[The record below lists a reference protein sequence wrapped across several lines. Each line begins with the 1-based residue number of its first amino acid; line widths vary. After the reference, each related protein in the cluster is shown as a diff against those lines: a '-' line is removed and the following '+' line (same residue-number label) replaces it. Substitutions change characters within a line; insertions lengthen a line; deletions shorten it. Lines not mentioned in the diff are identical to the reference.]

1 MKNSHTHLWIE
12 LRRLLATG
20 SNTRKTNMVN
30 CIQEQG
36 VAAADLSHCLLR
48 KTDGEWADLQ
58 TITAMRSLQTDQR
71 DSGGACCSDS
81 YIYRC
86 GLITCPGK
94 IALSQKRSHS
104 VSQREISWISGV
116 INMNTSYILYQSSL
130 HLTAVLP
137 VSLSALTVKVHEK
150 LEWHSVESIAPS
162 RPGDTFK
169 SVMSNPIWNRTYLK
183 VQYVAFGK
191 KLIKLSKQTKLKGQH
206 RFTLFYFVYM
216 WRTPPPF

>member
-1 MKNSHTHLWIE
+1 MDLNEVRLVSYICHNTHTHTEENLSSPPNMKNSHTHLWIE

-94 IALSQKRSHS
+94 IALSQKRFH
-104 VSQREISWISGV
+104 R
-116 INMNTSYILYQSSL
+116 
-130 HLTAVLP
+130 
-137 VSLSALTVKVHEK
+137 SALT
-150 LEWHSVESIAPS
+150 LSLRGRSRGSV
-162 RPGDTFK
+162 G
-169 SVMSNPIWNRTYLK
+169 
-183 VQYVAFGK
+183 
-191 KLIKLSKQTKLKGQH
+191 
-206 RFTLFYFVYM
+206 
-216 WRTPPPF
+216 